1 MLGRSNTC
9 KRFASMLAMVAVLL
23 HAFAPSVSHAMMAK
37 SGKSFVE
44 ICTSQGFKLVEVDVG
59 AGGDFGKS
67 TPGVKVSHD
76 CAVCAAASAPPS
88 PPSQAMLLDI
98 PALNAGLIAVSST
111 FVFAD
116 ALHLFPPPTGP
127 PGSLAV

>member
-1 MLGRSNTC
+1 
-9 KRFASMLAMVAVLL
+9 MLAMVAVLL
-23 HAFAPSVSHAMMAK
+23 HAFAPAVSHAMMAK

-59 AGGDFGKS
+59 TGADFGKS
-67 TPGVKVSHD
+67 TPGVKVSHE

-111 FVFAD
+111 FAFAD
-116 ALHLFPPPTGP
+116 AIHLSPPPTGP
-127 PGSLAV
+127 PVL